1 MDSLDYYE
9 RYAIPYY
16 EQTIDLDMSEVM
28 EPFVGLMPEGA
39 EVLDLGCGS
48 GRDTAVLEEHGYL
61 VTPMDGAKRLC
72 ELAEIYT
79 GREVLHLTFEEMDFD
94 EVFDGIWACAS
105 LLHVPSGEM
114 PDIMRKVL
122 AALKPGGVLYFSVYE
137 GERDGMYGGRYY
149 CDYTKAGIR
158 RLLAQF
164 DGAGILN
171 IWTTDDVRQDR
182 ADRRWLN
189 VLVRKEKL

>member
-1 MDSLDYYE
+1 MVRETGAGWGLRAAQQE
-9 RYAIPYY
+9 RNHRAHH
-16 EQTIDLDMSEVM
+16 
-28 EPFVGLMPEGA
+28 
-39 EVLDLGCGS
+39 S
-48 GRDTAVLEEHGYL
+48 GRAEAPHGRACGEGDARQL
-61 VTPMDGAKRLC
+61 PPAGGEDK
-72 ELAEIYT
+72 LAQALALGHR
-79 GREVLHLTFEEMDFD
+79 GRRAPGEVQ
-94 EVFDGIWACAS
+94 
-105 LLHVPSGEM
+105 
-114 PDIMRKVL
+114 R
-122 AALKPGGVLYFSVYE
+122 ALKPGGVLYFSVYE